1 MSGMTEAQSPVV
13 FALLNLHAELGG
25 KIKDNQREAAKLRAD
40 MKHVEAVLH
49 LVKPGFNAARIAPKR
64 RYNANPLFK
73 RGHTFRAAIEVLKA
87 SPEPMTVDQIM
98 AALFRSKGVTEPTR
112 DQQRHLYGAVNKSLM
127 NNEGK
132 TVQSDTGRPRR
143 WWLLPSRRPGSS
155 RPARG

>member
-1 MSGMTEAQSPVV
+1 MTDVESPVV
-13 FALLNLHAELGG
+13 FALMKLHAELGG

-40 MKHVEAVLH
+40 MKHVEAVLQ
-49 LVKPGFNAARIAPKR
+49 LVKPGFNAARIAPRR
-64 RYNANPLFK
+64 RYNPNPLFK

-112 DQQRHLYGAVNKSLM
+112 DQQRHLYGAVNKSLT

-132 TVQSDTGRPRR
+132 SVLSDAGRPRK
-143 WWLLPSRRPGSS
+143 WSLLGS
-155 RPARG
+155 